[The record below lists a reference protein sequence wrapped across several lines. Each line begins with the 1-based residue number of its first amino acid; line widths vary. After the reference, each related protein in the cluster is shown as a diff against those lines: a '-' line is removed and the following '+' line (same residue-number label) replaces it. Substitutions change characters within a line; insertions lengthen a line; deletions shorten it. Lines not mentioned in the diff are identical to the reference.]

1 MDVQKL
7 LQGTKQNL
15 LNEIDKKV
23 TLKTYKDGNKQKTC
37 LSGLDDFITAT
48 EKKTQTENI
57 ESYTK
62 EIRKSLGCSGTIMK
76 DDNEKIHIIFSGD
89 HIQNIKKSLIKKGI
103 DEKFI
108 KC

>member
-15 LNEIDKKV
+15 LNEIDKKIA
-23 TLKTYKDGNKQKTC
+23 LKTYKDGNKQKTC
-37 LSGLDDFITAT
+37 LSGLDDFIFAT
-48 EKKTQTENI
+48 EKKSQIENI

-62 EIRKSLGCSGTIMK
+62 EIRKSLGCSGTVMK
-76 DDNEKIHIIFSGD
+76 DENEKIHVIFSGD
-89 HIQNIKKSLIKKGI
+89 HIQNIKKNLIKKGI

>member
-15 LNEIDKKV
+15 LNDIDKKV

-37 LSGLDDFITAT
+37 LSGLDDFIVAT
-48 EKKTQTENI
+48 EKRTQNENI

-62 EIRKSLGCSGTIMK
+62 EIRKSFGCSGTIMK
-76 DDNEKIHIIFSGD
+76 DENEKIHVIFSGD
-89 HIQNIKKSLIKKGI
+89 HVQNIKKSLIKKGI